1 MESGENKNISEMLT
15 LSGSYGD
22 EQDSSGHSPR
32 TSGVISDWSEV
43 NRQLRH
49 HGFHAVMVLPRQ
61 HISEIPAGAVILEE
75 HTSQHLRHT
84 LESLMSDCDR
94 RQALVQELIS
104 ASNRLQKDNKEN
116 AEIIYSYETEIRGL
130 EQQLETERIKVQEY
144 EDRHMSELHRH
155 GEEVQDLQLGK
166 DEVAVMY
173 KQMEQKLQKKDEETS
188 RLQKRCHDLVHKEEE
203 RLERQR
209 LMFKHF
215 KNRSPRKQSDVDQ
228 SENGLL
234 GHLKI
239 VLGQSEWLFYWI
251 LDIVDSY
258 EAQIDELKE
267 EMEQIKKE
275 NKALSASYI
284 GTYGDVNDDNRAMH
298 KDVSDVSDLAS
309 GETSEDDNA
318 RHSRSPLEAGSRTGM
333 AGKWRSSQSS
343 SPASSSPRRVKE
355 LTDKNL
361 VSYHNSLCFCV
372 FAKPKGCGDDFR
384 FYERQLKDA
393 KKLIRLLE
401 NENTNLKVDLQS
413 RPRTEEWKKT
423 RKYNKKLE
431 KLLAQNNLSPPRKRH
446 LLTDR
451 DVPVETKRCSTN
463 VGDIEFLPIDV
474 CREYIKAHRF
484 LLFCDRDP
492 CCKASDV
499 VNAVGKLSKA
509 RHLLKVD
516 DLPGLIQR
524 LEQYDE
530 FFPAFQEMVTELC
543 RLLSKSSLQYKN
555 EAHCAVTCLVTPS
568 KMATTKQNE
577 VCSRLEVTDLK
588 QLTDRLDSIDVM
600 AEAYPSMEKLI
611 SDILSLTQEKGALV
625 VSAED
630 MSQSVDS
637 HALYCQRA
645 WQNILPTLRLWHKEL
660 KHMKDLQTAV
670 DHLAVSLMPWKPDN
684 MFRADD
690 RKPLRMRDLR
700 ARIESLA
707 YQGTR
712 ALPSELR
719 GSDKPS
725 AEQLQSIVAH
735 FQKLF
740 DVTSVS
746 GVFPRMNELYL
757 RVGEVYNAMNT
768 MRELLNLDPCCK
780 ASDVVNAVGKLSKA
794 RHLLKVD
801 DLPGLI
807 QRLEQYDEFF
817 PAFQEMVTE
826 LCRLLKTGSNVFLS
840 SNKVTIKTGTV
851 LMFYFFSLAV
861 EKMDEIVT
869 AVRAL
874 IKFPQ
879 Y

>member
-1 MESGENKNISEMLT
+1 MESGENKNNSEMLT

-228 SENGLL
+228 R
-234 GHLKI
+234 
-239 VLGQSEWLFYWI
+239 I

-361 VSYHNSLCFCV
+361 
-372 FAKPKGCGDDFR
+372 

-474 CREYIKAHRF
+474 CREYIK
-484 LLFCDRDP
+484 
-492 CCKASDV
+492 
-499 VNAVGKLSKA
+499 
-509 RHLLKVD
+509 
-516 DLPGLIQR
+516 
-524 LEQYDE
+524 
-530 FFPAFQEMVTELC
+530 
-543 RLLSKSSLQYKN
+543 
-555 EAHCAVTCLVTPS
+555 
-568 KMATTKQNE
+568 E

-826 LCRLLKTGSNVFLS
+826 LCRLLT
-840 SNKVTIKTGTV
+840 
-851 LMFYFFSLAV
+851 V